1 MVFWQSPSFRFS
13 REIAMQ
19 TFDPTLPE
27 QSAASAMDGGK
38 DSVARGI
45 DSAAAKLREKAD
57 MLPGGGKAASAAYRA
72 ADVME
77 TAADYVANR
86 DIREILSEVRQ
97 LAKKH
102 PGATLLTAAAAG
114 FLLVRAL
121 SRR

>member
-1 MVFWQSPSFRFS
+1 
-13 REIAMQ
+13 MQ
-19 TFDPTLPE
+19 TFDPTTPA
-27 QSAASAMDGGK
+27 QNGTSTIDGGK

-45 DSAAAKLREKAD
+45 DSAASRLREKANS
-57 MLPGGGKAASAAYRA
+57 LPGGERVASAANRT

-77 TAADYVANR
+77 TAADYVANH

-97 LAKKH
+97 LVKKH

>member
-1 MVFWQSPSFRFS
+1 M
-13 REIAMQ
+13 EIAMQ
-19 TFDPTLPE
+19 TFDPTSPD
-27 QSAASAMDGGK
+27 QNAKSAIDGGK
-38 DSVARGI
+38 ESVARGI
-45 DSAAAKLREKAD
+45 DSAASKLREKAD
-57 MLPGGGKAASAAYRA
+57 GLPGGAKVASAAYRA

-86 DIREILSEVRQ
+86 DLREILSEVRQ

>member
-1 MVFWQSPSFRFS
+1 
-13 REIAMQ
+13 MQ
-19 TFDPTLPE
+19 TFEPTLPD
-27 QSAASAMDGGK
+27 QNATSPIDGGK
-38 DSVARGI
+38 DRVARKI
-45 DSAAAKLREKAD
+45 DSAASMLREKAD
-57 MLPGGGKAASAAYRA
+57 MLPGGGKVAGAAYRA

-77 TAADYVANR
+77 TAADYVADR
-86 DIREILSEVRQ
+86 DLREILSEVRQ

>member
-1 MVFWQSPSFRFS
+1 
-13 REIAMQ
+13 MQ

-27 QSAASAMDGGK
+27 QGATSAIDGGK

-45 DSAAAKLREKAD
+45 DSAASKLREKAD
-57 MLPGGGKAASAAYRA
+57 MLPGGGKAASSAYRA
-72 ADVME
+72 ADFME
-77 TAADYVANR
+77 TAADYVANG

-97 LAKKH
+97 LVRKH

-121 SRR
+121 ARR